1 LTALLTV
8 IAHEVNA
15 AEPKRVL
22 LLHSFGHAYAP
33 WSDIAAS
40 FQSDLVKNSPEPI
53 DLFEVSLDTA
63 RVKTLESE
71 GPFVEYVRALFSGRE
86 PDLIVPVGAP
96 AAHFMQRHRSQLFP
110 TAPMLI
116 IGAEAR
122 RIPNTALTERDAA
135 VLLDL
140 DLRIYLENV
149 LRLRPETTDVA
160 VVVGNSSVERFWTS
174 EFRRAIEP
182 LADRVKIKWFN
193 DLTFGEMLE
202 HVARMRPQSAI
213 IWYLLSEDAAGVP
226 YSQDRALDEMRKVV
240 AVPVF
245 GVGDY
250 QLGRGIVGG
259 PLMQTRVLGQEA
271 AATGLRILRGEAP
284 GSIEPRKIELGPPTY
299 DWRELQKWGIGEAL
313 LPPGSAVHFREPAI
327 WRQYLWQSILVCT
340 ALLMQALLIGGLLH
354 QRRRL
359 RRAELDVRHRAAELA
374 LMNRRT
380 LAGELSASIAHEI
393 NQPLAAIV
401 SSGSAGL
408 RWLAG
413 TTPDLD
419 KVTSSLKRIINDGHR
434 AAQIVENTRAMFKK
448 DTQSETQVDPNRL
461 IVDVLDLMRG
471 ELDRHHVAVSNVQT
485 QALPRVFVD
494 RVQIQQVTI
503 NLIRNAIDAMD
514 SMPTNERSLHIRT
527 EATEAGEIII
537 SIADSGPGIDPD
549 DLSKIFDPFFTT
561 KPQGMGM
568 GLSICRSIVEAHGGT
583 LSASSGKMGGALF
596 ELVLPMAGTIKRE

>member
-1 LTALLTV
+1 
-8 IAHEVNA
+8 
-15 AEPKRVL
+15 
-22 LLHSFGHAYAP
+22 
-33 WSDIAAS
+33 
-40 FQSDLVKNSPEPI
+40 
-53 DLFEVSLDTA
+53 
-63 RVKTLESE
+63 
-71 GPFVEYVRALFSGRE
+71 
-86 PDLIVPVGAP
+86 
-96 AAHFMQRHRSQLFP
+96 
-110 TAPMLI
+110 
-116 IGAEAR
+116 
-122 RIPNTALTERDAA
+122 
-135 VLLDL
+135 
-140 DLRIYLENV
+140 
-149 LRLRPETTDVA
+149 
-160 VVVGNSSVERFWTS
+160 
-174 EFRRAIEP
+174 
-182 LADRVKIKWFN
+182 
-193 DLTFGEMLE
+193 
-202 HVARMRPQSAI
+202 
-213 IWYLLSEDAAGVP
+213 
-226 YSQDRALDEMRKVV
+226 
-240 AVPVF
+240 
-245 GVGDY
+245 
-250 QLGRGIVGG
+250 
-259 PLMQTRVLGQEA
+259 
-271 AATGLRILRGEAP
+271 
-284 GSIEPRKIELGPPTY
+284 
-299 DWRELQKWGIGEAL
+299 
-313 LPPGSAVHFREPAI
+313 
-327 WRQYLWQSILVCT
+327 
-340 ALLMQALLIGGLLH
+340 
-354 QRRRL
+354 
-359 RRAELDVRHRAAELA
+359 
-374 LMNRRT
+374 
-380 LAGELSASIAHEI
+380 
-393 NQPLAAIV
+393 LAAIV